1 MACIQTGYSSWLG
14 GALMDD
20 FLWVEK
26 YRPQTIDDC
35 ILPNHIKK
43 TFKDVVNGG
52 ELHNMLLTGTAGT
65 GKTTVARALCN
76 ELDLDYLLVNG
87 SEESGIDT
95 LRNKIKQFA
104 STISLQ
110 GGYKVVILDE
120 ADYLNPQSTQ
130 PALRGFIEEF
140 SANCRFILT
149 CNFKNR
155 IIEPLHS
162 RCSVVE
168 FNISKKDSTE
178 LCGSFLAR
186 CKHILDTE
194 KVDYETPVVAELIM
208 KHMPDWRRVLNELQR
223 YSVSGKIDTGILIT
237 LSDVALNDLMEHLK
251 LKNFKLMRQWVADNI
266 DTEPAAIFRKIYDNM
281 ADHVEPT
288 SIPQLV
294 LILADY
300 QYKNAFVADHELN
313 IVACCTEIMAGVK
326 FK

>member
-1 MACIQTGYSSWLG
+1 MNE
-14 GALMDD
+14 

-26 YRPQTIDDC
+26 YRPQLIQDC
-35 ILPNHIKK
+35 ILPKSIKK
-43 TFKDVVNGG
+43 TFEDIVNGG

-65 GKTTVARALCN
+65 GKTTIAKALCY
-76 ELDLDYLLVNG
+76 ELGLDYLMING

-95 LRNKIKQFA
+95 LRTKIKQFA
-104 STISLQ
+104 SSVSLS

-130 PALRGFIEEF
+130 PALRAFMEEF
-140 SANCRFILT
+140 SSNCRFILT

-162 RCSVVE
+162 RCAVVE
-168 FNISKKDSTE
+168 FNIPKKDMPE
-178 LCGSFLAR
+178 LCMEFLDR
-186 CKHILDTE
+186 CCYILNTE
-194 KVDYETPVVAELIM
+194 GPITYDKEVIAELIL
-208 KHMPDWRRVLNELQR
+208 KHQPDWRRVINELQR
-223 YSVSGKIDTGILIT
+223 HSASGKIDSSILIHQI
-237 LSDVALNDLMEHLK
+237 ADLAIIDLITYLK
-251 LKNFKLMRQWVADNI
+251 TKNFKAMRQWVADNM
-266 DTEPAAIFRKIYDNM
+266 DAEPASIFRKLYDAMN
-281 ADHVEPT
+281 DRVEPK

-313 IVACCTEIMAGVK
+313 MVACLTEAMTQVQ

>member
-1 MACIQTGYSSWLG
+1 MQE
-14 GALMDD
+14 

-26 YRPQTIDDC
+26 YRPNTIDDC
-35 ILPNHIKK
+35 ILPLQLKK
-43 TFKDVVNGG
+43 DFEEILKQG
-52 ELHNMLLTGTAGT
+52 ELQNLLLTGTAGT
-65 GKTTVARALCN
+65 GKTTVAKALCKQ
-76 ELDLDYLLVNG
+76 LDLDYLLING

-104 STISLQ
+104 STVSLQ

-155 IIEPLHS
+155 VIEPLHS
-162 RCSVVE
+162 RCSVIE
-168 FNISKKDSTE
+168 FNIPKKE
-178 LCGSFLAR
+178 AEKLCSVMMAR
-186 CKHILDTE
+186 LMHILDTE
-194 KVDYETPVVAELIM
+194 GVKYEAPVLAELIM
-208 KHMPDWRRVLNELQR
+208 KHVPDWRRVINELQR
-223 YSVSGKIDTGILIT
+223 YSVSGVIDSGILVQ
-237 LSDVALNDLMEHLK
+237 LSDTSLNDLMIFLK
-251 LKNFKLMRQWVADNI
+251 EKNFKQMRKWVADNM
-266 DTEPAAIFRKIYDNM
+266 DSEPAALYRKVYDNM
-281 ADHVEPT
+281 YDYVDSS

-313 IVACCTEIMAGVK
+313 TVACLTEVMAGVK

>member
-1 MACIQTGYSSWLG
+1 
-14 GALMDD
+14 MDE

-26 YRPQTIDDC
+26 YRPKKIEEC
-35 ILPNHIKK
+35 ILSNDLQK
-43 TFKDVVNGG
+43 TFSNIVAGG
-52 ELHNMLLTGTAGT
+52 ELQNMMLTGTAGT

-76 ELDLDYLLVNG
+76 ELDLDYIVING

-104 STISLQ
+104 SSVSLS

-162 RCSVVE
+162 RCSVIE
-168 FNISKKDSTE
+168 FAMPKKERDA
-178 LCGSFLAR
+178 LACMFMQR
-186 CKHILDTE
+186 VQHIL
-194 KVDYETPVVAELIM
+194 KVENINSDPAVLAEVII
-208 KHMPDWRRVLNELQR
+208 KYFPDFRRTLNELQR
-223 YSVSGKIDTGILIT
+223 YSNFGKIDSGILVNATDISLDT
-237 LSDVALNDLMEHLK
+237 LMNALK
-251 LKNFKLMRQWVADNI
+251 IKNFKQMRQWVADNI
-266 DTEPAAIFRKIYDNM
+266 DTEPAAMFRKIYDNM
-281 ADHVEPT
+281 SEFVEPQ

-300 QYKNAFVADHELN
+300 QYKNSFVADHELN
-313 IVACCTEIMAGVK
+313 MVACLTEVMAGVK